1 MDIPSASEPYFLS
14 FLEWS
19 QIQNIK
25 KEKKI
30 TEIESLLVI
39 QNSKEDNIFNT
50 IIKKLVRINIFDLS
64 RISYLV
70 ILFLSPYIDPHL
82 KELLHYDEDIPESIL
97 NRIYETEKHD
107 YLPPLD
113 KTIGN
118 ILNLVLNQ
126 LITIE
131 LFLNIHIF
139 ILYLNLHNHYKLTQ
153 CDKTNSTR
161 SNSSN
166 SNNLF
171 LFKISQLV
179 ETITNKIPKSTLS
192 LLIMKTINKFDKL
205 NTNYFDNAALANL
218 EKEYLDSKMMEIVN
232 NSRKNNALLDEFI
245 IQIMELCESVGY
257 SVGNSLD
264 DDNKPD
270 NFILI
275 WNKSRAHMIGILRNG
290 IQLFKIG
297 LDILITHLVKEQPDL
312 KSKAPCISNSIMNFL
327 EMEIDML
334 DTKLTI

>member
-1 MDIPSASEPYFLS
+1 
-14 FLEWS
+14 
-19 QIQNIK
+19 
-25 KEKKI
+25 
-30 TEIESLLVI
+30 
-39 QNSKEDNIFNT
+39 
-50 IIKKLVRINIFDLS
+50 
-64 RISYLV
+64 
-70 ILFLSPYIDPHL
+70 
-82 KELLHYDEDIPESIL
+82 
-97 NRIYETEKHD
+97 
-107 YLPPLD
+107 
-113 KTIGN
+113 
-118 ILNLVLNQ
+118 
-126 LITIE
+126 
-131 LFLNIHIF
+131 
-139 ILYLNLHNHYKLTQ
+139 
-153 CDKTNSTR
+153 
-161 SNSSN
+161 
-166 SNNLF
+166 
-171 LFKISQLV
+171 
-179 ETITNKIPKSTLS
+179 
-192 LLIMKTINKFDKL
+192 MKTINKFDKL

-327 EMEIDML
+327 EMEIEML